1 MFYAPGGE
9 GRMKN
14 KKTSEYEGGEP
25 ELSIER
31 AEEILRNV
39 YKAVGAVPPEN
50 CSEILRAS
58 SRRGEEC

>member
-1 MFYAPGGE
+1 MLYVPGGE

-14 KKTSEYEGGEP
+14 KKTSGYEDGEP
-25 ELSIER
+25 EFSIER

-50 CSEILRAS
+50 CSEILRKGRKRAD
-58 SRRGEEC
+58 